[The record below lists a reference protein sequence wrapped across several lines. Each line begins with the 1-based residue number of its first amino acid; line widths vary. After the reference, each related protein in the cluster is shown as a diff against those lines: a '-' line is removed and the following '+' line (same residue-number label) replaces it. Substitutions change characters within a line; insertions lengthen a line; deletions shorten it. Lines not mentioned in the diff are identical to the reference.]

1 MSRNE
6 HNEHKI
12 GVPRKG
18 TIIMIAILVILVN
31 LLFVSIGDYPEDNKI
46 RVAVLLPFSGGMEE
60 FGIEYARGVEIAV
73 EELNGHVLPGGR
85 TYVVDYFD
93 TNGDTLS
100 LLNTFL
106 EIYNEGYPV
115 VIGPMTSTETLAVAK
130 YAEVLG
136 VVLLSPGATSDELTA
151 YGDYVFRIVSSDR
164 YLGIGLGK
172 IIGGNDEFE
181 NVMIIHTDD
190 SYGVGLAE
198 LFIEELEKYHK
209 EPKAVIEIPL
219 ETYTEDFDIDATVK
233 LMQKINPDAV
243 FAITPNSASFVELMR
258 KTDSAGLSPQW
269 FVTDNSASSEVAHSG
284 KFAEGV
290 IAAVPS
296 KKGSDVTYAKRYAD
310 KFGAPMKIQ
319 DSIYGYD
326 AMMMVAESI
335 NSRGYS
341 AEQIRDG
348 LRDIRYVGLSGA
360 IVFDEKGDRYPVYDV
375 MQVRNGEWV
384 VLPWSEVMSFEAG
397 HH

>member
-1 MSRNE
+1 MSRDE
-6 HNEHKI
+6 HHI
-12 GVPRKG
+12 GLPKKG

-31 LLFVSIGDYPEDNKI
+31 LLFVSVGEYPEDNEI

-85 TYVVDYFD
+85 KYVVEYFD
-93 TNGDTLS
+93 TESDTLS

-136 VVLLSPGATSDELTA
+136 VVLLSPGATSDELTK
-151 YGDYVFRIVSSDR
+151 YSDYVFRTVSSDR
-164 YLGIGLGK
+164 YLGLGLGK
-172 IIGGNDEFE
+172 IVGGNEAFE
-181 NVMIIHTDD
+181 KIMILHTDD
-190 SYGVGLAE
+190 SYGTGLAE
-198 LFIEELEKYHK
+198 LFVEELLKYHK
-209 EPKAVIEIPL
+209 EPEAVVKIPL
-219 ETYTEDFDIDATVK
+219 ETYETDFDMDAFVEQMK
-233 LMQKINPDAV
+233 EINPDAV
-243 FAITPNSASFVELMR
+243 FAITPNSASFVELMK
-258 KTDSAGLSPQW
+258 KTDAAGLHPQW
-269 FVTDNSASSEVAHSG
+269 LVTDNSASSEVASSG
-284 KFAEGV
+284 EFAEGV

-296 KKGSDVTYAKRYAD
+296 KKGSDVTYAGRYED
-310 KFGAPMKIQ
+310 KFNTQMKIQ

-326 AMMMVAESI
+326 AMMMISEAV
-335 NSRGYS
+335 NSRGYT

-360 IVFDEKGDRYPVYDV
+360 IVFDENGDRYPVYDV
-375 MQVRNGEWV
+375 MQVRDGEWV
-384 VLPWSEVMSFEAG
+384 VLPWNEIMSFETG
-397 HH
+397 GYH